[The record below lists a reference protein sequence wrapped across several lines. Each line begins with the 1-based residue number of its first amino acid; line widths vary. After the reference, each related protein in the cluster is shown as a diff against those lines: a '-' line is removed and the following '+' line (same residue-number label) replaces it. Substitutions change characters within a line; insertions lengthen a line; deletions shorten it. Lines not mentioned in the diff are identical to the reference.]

1 MDQLIAEERQR
12 MEVRYEA
19 AYQFLLAHGEFVNH
33 QTEQRA
39 ITYALEG
46 VKKV

>member
-1 MDQLIAEERQR
+1 MNQLIAEEKQR
-12 MEVRYEA
+12 MEVRFEA
-19 AYQFLLAHGEFVNH
+19 AYQFLLAHGEFKNQ

-46 VKKV
+46 VKR

>member
-1 MDQLIAEERQR
+1 
-12 MEVRYEA
+12 
-19 AYQFLLAHGEFVNH
+19 LLAHGEFVNH

-46 VKKV
+46 VKR